1 VRWVVVKIGERMVRF
16 GSGIADDVPAAEYGN
31 KAAGLATM
39 SQLGVP
45 VPPGFSLTVALCEEY
60 YRNGERLPDD
70 FSELLRNGIA
80 FLEKATGSSFGGS
93 RRPLLVSVRSGAPVS
108 MPGVMD
114 TLLNVGLNRET
125 LRGLISLSGNPRFA
139 WDSYR
144 RLLQEFARVIFR
156 QDLQPYRAAFRDAL
170 AAEGLKDEM
179 EFSSGNLRD
188 LVLTF
193 ERIFSA
199 GTGRRFPSD
208 IHEQLSLAAE
218 GVIRSWT
225 NPRAEAFRRMNLI
238 RDVRGTA
245 VTVQAMVFGN
255 MGSRSGA
262 GVAFTRNPWEGTGG
276 LLVDFKFGA
285 QGEDVVSGD
294 QSATSPAEFRN
305 AMPEVFQELDDIGKK
320 LESFYRDMQ
329 DLEFTVQEGKL
340 YILQTRPGKRSPF
353 AALTI
358 AVNLCK
364 EGIITPAD
372 VIWMLRDIDI
382 DAIAIQKVASRDYPV
397 AVGIPASGGVASGS
411 IALSGERAEREV
423 AEGHDVILVRET
435 ASPDDLPG
443 IAAARGLL
451 TMRGA
456 RTSHAAVV
464 ARQMGKIC
472 VVNCIGLEIDRTRK
486 RCSLSGQELG
496 EGEVISIDGNSG
508 NVYIGSVEF
517 IEEKPV
523 GLISLV
529 RAWEQQM
536 QV

>member
-1 VRWVVVKIGERMVRF
+1 VALVKNRTRIVTF
-16 GSGIADDVPAAEYGN
+16 GSGVPDDIPAAEYGN
-31 KAAGLATM
+31 KAAGLAIM
-39 SQLGVP
+39 SLLGVP
-45 VPPGFSLTVALCEEY
+45 VPPGFSLSVALCEEY
-60 YRNGERLPDD
+60 FRNGEHLPDD
-70 FSELLRNGIA
+70 FSELLKTGIV

-93 RRPLLVSVRSGAPVS
+93 RNPLLVSVRSGAPVS

-156 QDLQPYRAAFRDAL
+156 QNPYPYRAALRDAL
-170 AAEGLKDEM
+170 DAEGLEDEM
-179 EFSSGNLRD
+179 EFSTGNLVD
-188 LVLTF
+188 LALTY

-199 GTGRRFPSD
+199 GSGRRFPSD

-218 GVIRSWT
+218 GVIRSWI

-245 VTVQAMVFGN
+245 VTVQVMVFGN

-262 GVAFTRNPWEGTGG
+262 GVAFTRNPWQGTGG

-285 QGEDVVSGD
+285 QGEDVVSGN
-294 QSATSPAEFRN
+294 QSAASPAEFRN
-305 AMPEVFQELDDIGKK
+305 AMPEVYRELEEIGKK
-320 LESFYRDMQ
+320 LELHYRDMQ
-329 DLEFTVQEGKL
+329 DLEFTVQEGNL
-340 YILQTRPGKRSPF
+340 YILQTRSGTRSPF

-364 EGIITPAD
+364 EGIITPSD
-372 VIWMLRDIDI
+372 VIWMLREIDL
-382 DAIAIQKVASRDYPV
+382 DSIAVQRVASRDYPV

-411 IALSGERAEREV
+411 IALSGEHAEREA
-423 AEGHDVILVRET
+423 AEGHEVILVRET
-435 ASPDDLPG
+435 ASSDDLPG
-443 IAAARGLL
+443 IAAAKGLL

-472 VVNCIGLEIDRTRK
+472 VVNCTGLEIDRTRK
-486 RCSLSGQELG
+486 RCSLSGQELR

-517 IEEKPV
+517 IEDKPMD
-523 GLISLV
+523 LIALV
-529 RAWEQQM
+529 RSWEQQL